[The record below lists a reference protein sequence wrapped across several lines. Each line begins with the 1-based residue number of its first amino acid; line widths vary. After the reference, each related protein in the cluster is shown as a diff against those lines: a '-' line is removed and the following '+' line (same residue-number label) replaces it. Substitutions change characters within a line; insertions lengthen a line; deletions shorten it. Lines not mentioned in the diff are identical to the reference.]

1 MRFLVLLLTLSIAA
15 PTDAAINM
23 LGSADAKVSF
33 GDVTMGGET
42 AVTVAVTVLVAGAFV
57 GAGDRFVSKWGNSSG
72 EQSFV
77 LYRPGNNNINFLV
90 SNAANVYGC
99 GTTDT
104 PLSGTPLLVRIV
116 ATITLD
122 PKTCRIWVNGAERF
136 ASYRAK
142 YGVIFRGWARNGR
155 ERRRCRWRLLRASC
169 LGLSSARLGRHR
181 VWERHVAEIL
191 SDDDGHLFAATEY
204 DNGRIARY
212 VCRDCW
218 HEYVGHRRGA
228 SNGVST
234 GRRKLVCRR
243 NRTGVPLPILD
254 G

>member
-122 PKTCRIWVNGAERF
+122 PKTCRIWVNGAERTTANVF
-136 ASYRAK
+136 NDSPVTVQNTASSLE
-142 YGVIFRGWARNGR
+142 VGR
-155 ERRRCRWRLLRASC
+155 ETDESVDGVDGDYSELAVWVSAVPDWVAIAYGKGMSPRFYRTTMAICSPLLNTTTA
-169 LGLSSARLGRHR
+169 GLLDTCAGTAGTNTSGTDAAHPTVYRQ
-181 VWERHVAEIL
+181 A
-191 SDDDGHLFAATEY
+191 DG
-204 DNGRIARY
+204 N
-212 VCRDCW
+212 
-218 HEYVGHRRGA
+218 
-228 SNGVST
+228 
-234 GRRKLVCRR
+234 
-243 NRTGVPLPILD
+243 
-254 G
+254 